1 MASMIT
7 IQKLCDVFHAE
18 PPPFS
23 GERKEEG
30 WAAFYLL
37 DADDEI
43 VYIPTA
49 EILAHRSFDLN
60 GSLLGPPGRNEE
72 NVPSTWDDESFQSA
86 YTLVLQRLQDSSALM
101 RLLTDPHISRWRRP
115 RRFSADCRQT
125 TGHLMHKEVRRG
137 ETAREKPTTGLNISS
152 KCS

>member
-1 MASMIT
+1 MCFMQNPPHFQGKGKRKGGQLSTYWTQMMKSST
-7 IQKLCDVFHAE
+7 YPPQKYSRTVPLTSTAL
-18 PPPFS
+18 S
-23 GERKEEG
+23 LGLLEEI
-30 WAAFYLL
+30 A
-37 DADDEI
+37 
-43 VYIPTA
+43 
-49 EILAHRSFDLN
+49 
-60 GSLLGPPGRNEE
+60 EE